1 MRLVG
6 TNSLTLWKHIFFSV
20 SNKVSLE
27 AAVEASVKFLNTCA
41 KPVLVGGPK
50 LRLGKAKEAFAKLV
64 EACGYAYA
72 TMPSAKGQ
80 VLENHPHFLGTYWGA
95 VSSPYCLEIVE
106 SADAYI
112 FIGPIFNDYSS
123 VGYSLLL
130 KKQHMIVANVDRVFV
145 CGKAEFGC
153 VLMKDFVELLAQKIT
168 PNPNSYENFKR
179 IYIPDGVLPSSEAGS
194 PLRVNIL
201 FKHIQVLASI
211 NSLPCWGLPLN
222 ILCALF

>member
-1 MRLVG
+1 M
-6 TNSLTLWKHIFFSV
+6 
-20 SNKVSLE
+20 SNKVSLD
-27 AAVEASVKFLNTCA
+27 AAVDSTIKFLNTCA

-50 LRLGKAKEAFAKLV
+50 LRLGKAKEAFKLLV

-80 VLENHPHFLGTYWGA
+80 VMENHPHFLGTYWGA

-112 FIGPIFNDYSS
+112 FVGPIFNDYSS

-130 KKQHMIVANVDRVFV
+130 KKQHMIIVNPDRVFV

-153 VLMKDFVELLAQKIT
+153 VLMKDFVEKLAEKIT
-168 PNPNSYENFKR
+168 PNPNSFDNFKR
-179 IYIPDGVLPSSEAGS
+179 INIPDGVLPSSEAGS

-211 NSLPCWGLPLN
+211 IPG
-222 ILCALF
+222 FVGD